1 MEKKRATIFIL
12 EDEPLHVSMYRDK
25 LTRAGFT
32 VLTAGDEAETHK
44 VLADHT
50 PDLMVLDIY
59 LPGKWGTDI
68 LEELRADSRFAK
80 IPVVF
85 LTNLESPQIRERA
98 MKLGAREFLIKTS
111 VTPQQVVEKLEKVLQ
126 ETYA

>member
-1 MEKKRATIFIL
+1 MEKKRTIIFIL
-12 EDEPLHVSMYRDK
+12 EDEPLHVDMYRDK

-32 VLTAGDEAETHK
+32 VLTARDEAETHK

-50 PDLMVLDIY
+50 PDLMVLDVY

-68 LEELRADSRFAK
+68 LEELRTDPRFAK

-85 LTNLESPQIRERA
+85 LTNLENSEIRERA
-98 MKLGAREFLIKTS
+98 MKLGAREFLIKAS
-111 VTPQQVVEKLEKVLQ
+111 VTPQQVLATLEKVLQ